1 MHFPKSLHADGWH
14 AHMPRLLA
22 RRGRPSPATLPV
34 VSHDSGLDSP
44 SPRRHRRGWQALV
57 VVAGL
62 GLLAAAAGP
71 DLLDDPRPLDVR
83 LSAALRDAGRTLQDW
98 QGQLSR
104 GLQVSLRAVADG
116 SDQPAA
122 APAAATLL
130 ALDAD
135 AEADEPVAL
144 APDAAAPQPAPT
156 PAPLR

>member
-34 VSHDSGLDSP
+34 VSHDSGLDGP
-44 SPRRHRRGWQALV
+44 SPRRRHGWQALLL
-57 VVAGL
+57 VAGL

-116 SDQPAA
+116 SDQPAT

-135 AEADEPVAL
+135 ADEPVAL
-144 APDAAAPQPAPT
+144 APDAAVPQAAPT
-156 PAPLR
+156 PASLR

>member
-22 RRGRPSPATLPV
+22 RRGRPSSATLPV
-34 VSHDSGLDSP
+34 VSHDSGLDGP
-44 SPRRHRRGWQALV
+44 SPRRRRRGWQALA

-83 LSAALRDAGRTLQDW
+83 LSTALRDAGGTLQAW

-116 SDQPAA
+116 SDRPAT

-135 AEADEPVAL
+135 AAEPVAL
-144 APDAAAPQPAPT
+144 APDAATPT
-156 PAPLR
+156 PPPSPR